1 FVTVLD
7 VRRLAGSGLVRL
19 RRAPGGLPRR
29 RPGASL
35 DGSAPPA
42 AAEPRPP
49 TWQLPVP
56 DVLHTADPDIAL
68 LVRLRTALEENL

>member
-1 FVTVLD
+1 PAPALD
-7 VRRLAGSGLVRL
+7 RTRPEPAGV
-19 RRAPGGLPRR
+19 PRSVV
-29 RPGASL
+29 GASL

-42 AAEPRPP
+42 AAGPRPP